1 MIVVISQR
9 LSIAEKI
16 KTDNNIASP
25 ALQFLSLLMAQSMVQ
40 VELAANKKQDTAI
53 RLAENTTI
61 EFLDIKFRGR
71 GG

>member
-9 LSIAEKI
+9 LSITEKI

-40 VELAANKKQDTAI
+40 VELAANKKQDTVI

-61 EFLDIKFRGR
+61 EFLDIKIRGR

>member
-1 MIVVISQR
+1 MIVVISQM
-9 LSIAEKI
+9 LSITEKI

-61 EFLDIKFRGR
+61 EFLDIKIWGRRG
-71 GG
+71 

>member
-1 MIVVISQR
+1 MIVVISQM
-9 LSIAEKI
+9 LSITEKI

-61 EFLDIKFRGR
+61 EFLDIKIRGR
-71 GG
+71 RG

>member
-61 EFLDIKFRGR
+61 EFLDIKIGGR

>member
-61 EFLDIKFRGR
+61 EFLDIKIRGR